1 MNILIAHLRRALAV
15 AAVVM
20 GAVLAPASAQELPM
34 FDKPVHIGVLLPEL
48 KPEAGPFWAEIAKAA
63 REGTIAT
70 EEDFAFNAELVG
82 MDFKVLTETPVR
94 GDVAAAAQRLV
105 DAGAFAIMGGYTNAE
120 TRALGAWAEQKGI
133 PFLNIGASADILR
146 NEQCFATT
154 FHLEPSAAMYLDS
167 IVGWYVRSGLRQW
180 YFVVEDSDEGRA
192 QYERVRWSMNERHF
206 GAREVGRMNL
216 APGRAGGANLAAAVR
231 RANADV
237 VILLQSA
244 ADQLVAL
251 KDLETGGV
259 PGTVQVTGYPHTEA
273 QTRAFYE
280 ASRAVAPTLGVGH
293 RAAAWE
299 ATIDAYGAREYN
311 ARYRE
316 RWGVP
321 MEATAWA
328 IYHAMR
334 AFYEAA
340 FFNQGKTDPKSVMNY
355 MMNPGSVFDLHK
367 GVATSFR
374 PWDRQQRQS
383 LYLIKVNSADRATSK
398 LAQALLVGELP
409 AIYMPGTDLVERL
422 DQIGDLA
429 NRSRCRKPTP
439 LR

>member
-1 MNILIAHLRRALAV
+1 MNLMIGRMRRVFAV
-15 AAVVM
+15 AAVVI
-20 GAVLAPASAQELPM
+20 GALLAPAAAQEPM
-34 FDKPVHIGVLLPEL
+34 FTKPVHIGVLLPEE

-63 REGTIAT
+63 REGTIIT

-82 MDFKVLTETPVR
+82 MDFKVLTEAPVR
-94 GDVAAAAQRLV
+94 GDVTAAAQKLL

-120 TRALGAWAEQKGI
+120 TRALGVWAEQKGI
-133 PFLNIGASADILR
+133 PFINLGASADNLR
-146 NEQCFATT
+146 NDLCSATT

-180 YFVVEDSDEGRA
+180 YFVVEDTEEGRA
-192 QYERVRWSMNERHF
+192 QYERVRWSMQERHF

-216 APGRAGGANLAAAVR
+216 APGRPGGANLAAAVR
-231 RANADV
+231 RSNADV
-237 VILLQSA
+237 VILLQGA

-251 KDLETGGV
+251 KDLESGGV
-259 PGTVQVTGYPHTEA
+259 PATVQVTGYPHTEA
-273 QTRAFYE
+273 QTRAFYA
-280 ASRAVAPTLGVGH
+280 ASRAAAPTLGVGH
-293 RAAAWE
+293 RGAAWE

-340 FFNQGKTDPKSVMNY
+340 FFNEGKTDPKSVMNY
-355 MMNPGSVFDLHK
+355 MMNPASVFDLHK

-383 LYLIKVNSADRATSK
+383 LFLIKINSAERANS
-398 LAQALLVGELP
+398 LLNQALLVGELP

>member
-1 MNILIAHLRRALAV
+1 VIRISDGVRRLVTAGAILFCAALT
-15 AAVVM
+15 
-20 GAVLAPASAQELPM
+20 PASAQEIPM
-34 FDKPVHIGVLLPEL
+34 FDKPVRIGVLLPEEN
-48 KPEAGPFWAEIAKAA
+48 PAAGPFWAEIAKAA

-70 EEDFAFNAELVG
+70 EEDFVFNAELVG
-82 MDFKVLTETPVR
+82 MDFKVLTKAPVR
-94 GDVAAAAQRLV
+94 GDVVAAAQRLI
-105 DAGAFAIMGGYTNAE
+105 DEGAFAVMGGYTNPEA
-120 TRALGAWAEQKGI
+120 RALGAWAEQKGI
-133 PFLNIGASADILR
+133 PFINIGASGDSLR
-146 NEQCFATT
+146 NEQCYATT

-192 QYERVRWSMNERHF
+192 QYERVRWSIQERHF

-216 APGRAGGANLAAAVR
+216 RAGTAGGANLAAAVR

-244 ADQLVAL
+244 EDQLVAL
-251 KDLETGGV
+251 RDLDAGGI
-259 PGTVQVTGYPHTEA
+259 PASVQVTGYPHVEA
-273 QTRAFYE
+273 QTRAFYA

-321 MEATAWA
+321 METTAWA
-328 IYHAMR
+328 VYHAMR
-334 AFYEAA
+334 TLYEAA
-340 FFNQGKTDPKSVMNY
+340 FFNGGATDAKSVMRY
-355 MMNPGSVFDLHK
+355 LMDPASVFDLHK

-383 LYLIKVNSADRATSK
+383 LYLIKINSAERATN
-398 LAQALLVGELP
+398 LMNEALLVGELP
-409 AIYMPGTDLVERL
+409 AIYMPGTVLVERL

-429 NRSRCRKPTP
+429 NRSRCRKATP
-439 LR
+439 IR